1 MYLHATTKNEK
12 ARNAS
17 HGTGKPHAGA
27 IYTYTAQS
35 TISSSACYFDALHF
49 LSVLPRGKLHQS
61 NVLPDIND
69 WFYYGH
75 ERRRWRNPRRQKGLQ
90 LCLSQGRSSFVTA
103 ARFQLLRS
111 GQRTDEQAIC
121 SLIGYARIHDR
132 CSPILNCCG
141 TSWIVLVVRSIHR
154 RGSTT
159 GRRRAASARV
169 RGSWFGRTETP
180 TKATSTTAYGT
191 AKVCNRI
198 ANRSLLIP

>member
-1 MYLHATTKNEK
+1 MVSAFCSLFQDSSNLMYLHATTKNEK

-69 WFYYGH
+69 WFYYVH

-90 LCLSQGRSSFVTA
+90 LCHKAAAALSLPLVSNYFAQDNGPTSKRF
-103 ARFQLLRS
+103 AR
-111 GQRTDEQAIC
+111 
-121 SLIGYARIHDR
+121 
-132 CSPILNCCG
+132 
-141 TSWIVLVVRSIHR
+141 
-154 RGSTT
+154 
-159 GRRRAASARV
+159 
-169 RGSWFGRTETP
+169 
-180 TKATSTTAYGT
+180 
-191 AKVCNRI
+191 
-198 ANRSLLIP
+198 